1 MTANVEIVT
10 GRVANAVRVP
20 TTALRFRP
28 KPGDRPQGSVPQGGQ
43 AVFVP
48 AADPYKPARRN
59 VRVGLQ
65 GEDFVEVTN
74 GLRAGERVLVRA
86 KSSVPTREFE
96 EEGEPSNGD

>member
-1 MTANVEIVT
+1 
-10 GRVANAVRVP
+10 
-20 TTALRFRP
+20 
-28 KPGDRPQGSVPQGGQ
+28 
-43 AVFVP
+43 
-48 AADPYKPARRN
+48 